1 MKTKRIVAAI
11 LAVVLAGTCIGCKKE
26 STGKDDRVKLTW
38 LFAGAGKLADS
49 DMVWEEYN
57 KQLEK
62 VMPDVKIEFKNVAT
76 ADYAEKWKLMM
87 AAQESVDIAWVGWM
101 LDLQSEVT
109 KGAFTELN
117 DLIDEYGK
125 DMKKEIPDFAMK
137 KGMFEGKLYMIPI
150 YQELADQQ
158 PIALRTIKSLS
169 DKYLDKAKAEEIFK
183 DETKPLKRADMA
195 VFEEFFEK
203 LKQNGELRKG
213 VSETFSN
220 FFADRIGRPTGL
232 QPIAAN
238 AYIDVNN
245 FDGKVYNLL
254 SDFPET
260 KEYYEMKRDW
270 FEKGYIRNDILG
282 LQDWRSDEGKENGYV
297 MWAHADGMNTAL
309 SESEKYGF
317 DIDAIRVRSS
327 SFVNHTPPLTAITIL
342 STCKEPE
349 KAMQV
354 IDLMNTAKGKDLYNL
369 LCYGIE
375 GTHYN
380 KVSENRIEMITQ
392 GTPFSSQNKYG
403 YNKWIVGNILNGY
416 ENQLEPEGYNDY
428 VKEVNSELTVSP
440 IMGFSF
446 DTTEVTNEIAQY
458 DAIMKEYSDIGTGA
472 FADWEKRLDERNK
485 KLKSAGCDKIVE
497 EAQKQLNE
505 WLKKNK

>member
-1 MKTKRIVAAI
+1 MKTKRIIAGLIAAA
-11 LAVVLAGTCIGCKKE
+11 LVCSGAGCKKE
-26 STGKDDRVKLTW
+26 KSGEKEQVKLTW
-38 LFAGAGKLADS
+38 LFGGAGKLADS

-62 VMPDVKIEFKNVAT
+62 VMPGVKIEFKNVAT
-76 ADYAEKWKLMM
+76 SDYAEKWKLMM
-87 AAQESVDIAWVGWM
+87 AAQEDVDIAWVGWM

-117 DLIDEYGK
+117 DLLDKYGK

-137 KGMFEGKLYMIPI
+137 KGMFNGKLYMIPI

-158 PIALRTIKSLS
+158 PVAVRTIKELS
-169 DKYLDKAKAEEIFK
+169 DKYLDKAKAEEVFK
-183 DETKPLKRADMA
+183 DETRPLKREDMA
-195 VFEEFFEK
+195 VFEDFLEK
-203 LKQNGELRKG
+203 LKQNGEIRKG
-213 VSETFSN
+213 VSEMFSS

-232 QPIAAN
+232 QPIIAN

-254 SDFPET
+254 SDFPAT
-260 KEYYEMKRDW
+260 KEYYKMKRDW

-297 MWAHADGMNTAL
+297 MWAHSDGMNKAE
-309 SESEKYGF
+309 SESIKYGF
-317 DIDAIRVRSS
+317 PIDTVRVRST
-327 SFVNHTPPLTAITIL
+327 SFVNHTPPLTAVSVL
-342 STCKEPE
+342 SGCKEPE

-354 IDLMNTAKGKDLYNL
+354 IDLMNTSKGKDLYNL
-369 LCYGIE
+369 LCYGME
-375 GTHYN
+375 GKHYN

-416 ENQLEPEGYNDY
+416 ENQTEPEGYNDY
-428 VKEVNSELTVSP
+428 VREVNSGLTISP

-446 DTTEVTNEIAQY
+446 DTTEVTNELAQY

-472 FADWEKRLDERNK
+472 FADWEKRLDERNS
-485 KLKSAGCDKIVE
+485 KLKAAGCDKIVE
-497 EAQKQLNE
+497 EAQKQLKA